1 MSISFSGLTSGLDTS
16 SWIESLVSL
25 KQAKVTTLQTQREE
39 IVASKNTLNSIKSFF
54 TAFRSTLQKITAGKF
69 GNTANAMDIFSRN
82 IAVSSNPNIITAIVN
97 ETAQEGSYQI
107 KVDQLATKTTV
118 TSGDR
123 RTSSTTGVN
132 LSVANYADMNTTM
145 EVIGITEG
153 ILKFNKDGTTIN
165 LNIERTDT
173 LNDLNNK
180 LGDDITLSINDGKIE
195 ISSNEGPIY
204 YISIPSS
211 SNFESVVGLSNTE
224 DGKIVGTSNLY
235 RVNRNTALMTAG
247 VFRYDDIT
255 AGTFK
260 VGDSEITIDGETTIS
275 DVIDQINNS
284 EVSNA
289 TAHWDDHNAKL
300 IIESRITGNYAL
312 SIQDNTSNFAKVF
325 GFVGENNILF
335 TEYQV
340 LGKNS
345 IFSINGEQDSAFTNE
360 LDSTITGITGVTI
373 NLKNVS
379 SNGEYTTITIEKD
392 KETLA
397 NAVSSLVDSYNTLVE
412 NIDEELARDNSLV
425 SLSGLKFLKNQI
437 RSLMTSSFLNDG
449 NYQKLSTIG
458 ISTKAASPGD
468 INTAGINKLSFD
480 KNKFIEAFSSDPDS
494 VRKLMLGT
502 DTNKGIIWQI
512 EDIVDTAVSSV
523 SGYFST
529 TNNTFNKQISRID
542 NRIKKA
548 SSGVDIYRERLERK
562 FNAMELLITKM
573 QDQYGSFLNTGAMM

>member
-82 IAVSSNPNIITAIVN
+82 IAVSSHPNIITAIVN

-123 RTSSTTGVN
+123 RTSSTTGGN